1 MFTMFSGTSQGLLE
15 EFCNKVAAQLSEVSQ
30 DVDQLKGFQ
39 SQMDE
44 WKHKLEGHIL
54 KHREVS
60 GVMQSEIR
68 DRQAKVQGISDDIQE
83 LETGLSQVA
92 SWSQLIQET
101 ITKASDDNEKEKK
114 MAQAAQLLAECS
126 GADQEG
132 FLALAKKFMQEKK
145 DSETSAAQASGT
157 QAEVQ
162 VTEAQPNPADAKPQD
177 PVSAEQLGATAKAQ
191 AEKPTAKAQ
200 AEKPTGSEFLGESC
214 EKKLRTE

>member
-1 MFTMFSGTSQGLLE
+1 MFSGTSQGLLE

-68 DRQAKVQGISDDIQE
+68 DRQAKVQGVSDDIQE

-126 GADQEG
+126 GADQEE
-132 FLALAKKFMQEKK
+132 FLAPAKKFMQEKK
-145 DSETSAAQASGT
+145 VRPVELRLKFRSLKLSLIQQMPSLRILFLQNSWGLLPRLRLRSLLPRLRLRSQLDLNSWGSHVRRNSELN
-157 QAEVQ
+157 EV
-162 VTEAQPNPADAKPQD
+162 
-177 PVSAEQLGATAKAQ
+177 S
-191 AEKPTAKAQ
+191 
-200 AEKPTGSEFLGESC
+200 
-214 EKKLRTE
+214 LRLH